1 MFGGSQLIGRGGT
14 QEPQLPGSVIIN
26 QKKLS
31 SDSGGSDSQVSVDF
45 FVKKEKKKMSQ
56 QSKQSKLSSQ
66 SNKGG
71 RAPAD
76 IADSGLDTSGV
87 MLQNKNELQTL
98 KYINEGGII
107 IKRHLFE

>member
-1 MFGGSQLIGRGGT
+1 M
-14 QEPQLPGSVIIN
+14 IIN

-45 FVKKEKKKMSQ
+45 FVKKEKKKVSQ
-56 QSKQSKLSSQ
+56 QSKLSSQ